1 MTIGAA
7 AYHAQLLA
15 LLPSGPAW
23 PRSPD
28 SWLGRLLAAW
38 ADEFARVEN
47 RVEQLLTEY
56 DPRSAYELIGE
67 WEAALGLP
75 DPCTAAATTLSAR
88 QANVWRKLAFAAGQK
103 PAFYIALAASIGVE
117 IEIHEFDPDVDDFA
131 PSLAAEVA
139 AGRWRHI
146 WRVHVLNAGDIR
158 FFRMNDPFGGR
169 FVEGDAA
176 LDVECIISAAAPAHT
191 RVIFSYPET

>member
-28 SWLGRLLAAW
+28 SELGRLLAAW
-38 ADEFARVEN
+38 AEEFARVEE
-47 RVEQLLTEY
+47 RVALLLTEY
-56 DPRSAYELIGE
+56 DPRTAYELISE

-75 DPCTAAATTLSAR
+75 DPCASAVTSLPAR
-88 QANVWRKLAFAAGQK
+88 QLNVWRKLAFAAGQT
-103 PAFYIALAASIGVE
+103 PAFYIDLAAALEFE
-117 IEIHEFDPDVDDFA
+117 IEIHEFDPNVDDYD

-146 WRVHVLNAGDIR
+146 WRVHVLNAGDFT
-158 FFRMNDPFGGR
+158 FFRFGDSFGGR

-176 LDVECIISAAAPAHT
+176 VDLECIITAAKPAHT
-191 RVIFSYPET
+191 HVIFTYPES